1 MFKESVA
8 TLFVSVFLASAGLT
22 AVAHAASI
30 SNGAKCAKAGAS
42 SIVKV
47 KGVSKTYICKI
58 NPTVTNAKTPSWTL
72 KTCLNYWVAA
82 QDNQDSI
89 NQQRDL
95 VQLMTDPDKTNY
107 NKQLNASQ
115 VSLNKVITAIKAN
128 YCRAG
133 L

>member
-1 MFKESVA
+1 
-8 TLFVSVFLASAGLT
+8 
-22 AVAHAASI
+22 
-30 SNGAKCAKAGAS
+30 
-42 SIVKV
+42 
-47 KGVSKTYICKI
+47 
-58 NPTVTNAKTPSWTL
+58 
-72 KTCLNYWVAA
+72 LNYWVAA

>member
-1 MFKESVA
+1 MFKKSLG
-8 TLFVSVFLASAGLT
+8 TLIVGVLLASAGLT
-22 AVAHAASI
+22 AVAHAATI
-30 SNGAKCAKAGAS
+30 SNGAKCAKLGAS
-42 SIVKV
+42 TIVKV
-47 KGVSKTYICKI
+47 KGVSKTYVCKI
-58 NPTVTNAKTPSWTL
+58 NPTVANTKIPTWTL

-89 NQQRDL
+89 NQQREL

-128 YCRAG
+128 YCKKG